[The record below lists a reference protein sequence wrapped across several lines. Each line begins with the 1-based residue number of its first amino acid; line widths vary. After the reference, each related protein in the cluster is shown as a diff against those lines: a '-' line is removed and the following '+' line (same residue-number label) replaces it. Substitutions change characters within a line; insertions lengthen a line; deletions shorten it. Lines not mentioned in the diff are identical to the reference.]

1 MHGISAM
8 ANITLTIDD
17 EVLLKAR
24 QRALR
29 EKSSV
34 NAVVRDYLKSYVK
47 ADDDDRAQR
56 LIRLME
62 EIYQKD
68 KPSSGGKKWTRDEIY
83 DREVLLRYERP
94 DLSVRRKRST

>member
-1 MHGISAM
+1 M